1 MKHVLITIP
10 DNYSTATVNFMTK
23 ALKDE
28 GFWAIILPLK
38 NDVQVFGLDTLPQAD
53 LDAVKR
59 IVLANK
65 GHIPE

>member
-1 MKHVLITIP
+1 
-10 DNYSTATVNFMTK
+10 MTK

-28 GFWAIILPLK
+28 GFWAIILRLK
-38 NDVQVFGLDTLPQAD
+38 NDVQVFGLDTLPQTD